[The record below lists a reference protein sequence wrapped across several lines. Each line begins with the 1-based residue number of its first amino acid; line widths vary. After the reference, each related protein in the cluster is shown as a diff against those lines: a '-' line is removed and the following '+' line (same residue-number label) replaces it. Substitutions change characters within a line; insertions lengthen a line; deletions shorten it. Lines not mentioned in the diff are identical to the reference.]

1 MCIDMKGSKNL
12 SIDNIFFLISFPLRY
27 IIHPSIIHNVL
38 SEMSLTIRYGVY
50 NVLIILMPTNYGLWQ
65 SVQEEILLA
74 ASGRHQF
81 YMSVRRYRSFLP
93 HGDPYI

>member
-1 MCIDMKGSKNL
+1 MCIHMKGSKNL
-12 SIDNIFFLISFPLRY
+12 SIDNIFFLISFLLRY
-27 IIHPSIIHNVL
+27 INHPSIIHNVL
-38 SEMSLTIRYGVY
+38 SEMSLTIRYGGVY

-65 SVQEEILLA
+65 SIQEILLA
-74 ASGRHQF
+74 ASNRHQF